1 MADGWGGVYKQTPC
15 TTMDATQYGY
25 LGTEAERGGWNGM
38 GRTEKKGGPSRLRRG
53 QVQWQ

>member
-25 LGTEAERGGWNGM
+25 VGTEAERGGWNGM